1 MKIFFK
7 KILRCAEL
15 LGFAYRISYKLGLIG
30 MIPSSY
36 VRAIPVRE
44 NREPLVLIP
53 PFAKIEVFCPDE
65 KEALVRK
72 TVLDKLVAASSMLP
86 DGFRLKILYGYRSLR
101 VQEKF
106 WKKVCDNIKQKNP
119 SLTEQEIEAKAR
131 RYSAMPNG
139 KGPHQTGGAVD
150 VLIED
155 NNGKSLDFGTEYRG
169 YGDDVFMHS
178 KYIIPK
184 QKLNRKLLRKI
195 MMSAGFIYYPGEW
208 WHYSY
213 GDQTW
218 AAYTGNKCALYDFL
232 L

>member
-1 MKIFFK
+1 MKIFLK
-7 KILRCAEL
+7 KILQSAGL

-44 NREPLVLIP
+44 NGESLVLVLP
-53 PFAKIEVFCPDE
+53 SEKIKIFCPDE
-65 KEALVRK
+65 KEVLVRK
-72 TVLDKLVAASSMLP
+72 TVLDKFIAASSMLP
-86 DGFRLKILYGYRSLR
+86 NGLKVKILYGYRSLR

-106 WKKVCDNIKQKNP
+106 WKEACDKIRQKNQN
-119 SLTEQEIEAKAR
+119 LTEQEIEAKAR
-131 RYSAMPNG
+131 RYSAMPDG
-139 KGPHQTGGAVD
+139 KGPHQTGGAID
-150 VLIED
+150 VLIAD
-155 NNGKSLDFGTEYRG
+155 NNGKSLDFGTGYRG

-178 KYIIPK
+178 KYITLK

-195 MMSAGFIYYPGEW
+195 MHSAGFVYYPGEW

-218 AAYTGNKCALYDFL
+218 AAYTGNKHALYDFL
-232 L
+232 

>member
-1 MKIFFK
+1 MKIFLK
-7 KILRCAEL
+7 KILQSAGL

-44 NREPLVLIP
+44 NGESLVLVLP
-53 PFAKIEVFCPDE
+53 SEKIKIFCPDE
-65 KEALVRK
+65 KEVLVRK
-72 TVLDKLVAASSMLP
+72 TVLDKFIAASSMLP
-86 DGFRLKILYGYRSLR
+86 NGLKVKILYGYRSLR
-101 VQEKF
+101 
-106 WKKVCDNIKQKNP
+106 D
-119 SLTEQEIEAKAR
+119 QEIEAKAR
-131 RYSAMPNG
+131 RYSAMPDG
-139 KGPHQTGGAVD
+139 KGPHQTGGAID
-150 VLIED
+150 VLIAD

-178 KYIIPK
+178 KYITLK

-195 MMSAGFIYYPGEW
+195 MHSAGFVYYPGEW

-218 AAYTGNKCALYDFL
+218 AAYTGNKHALYDFL
-232 L
+232 